1 MLLSICFNVFKIIMF
16 HIWSSQWQF
25 FPNPYYTK
33 NNNKTSKIIS
43 RKVCEIESEACQ
55 KVSPNKFEKFK

>member
-1 MLLSICFNVFKIIMF
+1 MF